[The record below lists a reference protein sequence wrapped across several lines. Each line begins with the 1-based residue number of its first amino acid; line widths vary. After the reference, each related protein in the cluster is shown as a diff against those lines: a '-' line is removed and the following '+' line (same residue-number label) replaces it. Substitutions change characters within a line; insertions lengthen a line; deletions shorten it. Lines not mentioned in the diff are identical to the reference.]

1 MYIYLSFFIFI
12 LFSFKVN
19 GYELITSKSVTQETS
34 TKKVIIGARN
44 FQKKKNLRRK
54 YANLSSCHKNN
65 TYDAFINETGYLYG
79 VDPYFIKAIIASES
93 CFKVDAVSHKG
104 AEGLMQLMPFTARR
118 FGVIDSFN
126 AKQNI
131 VGGVKYL
138 KFLQNRFKYKYELIA
153 ASYNAGEGAVD
164 KYRGIPPYKETVN
177 YVRKV
182 MSIYNQ
188 KNTFKKEGKDS
199 LIGIPNN
206 IPNSCHTNFN
216 KKRYTYVEVNGTTV
230 RGFFNG
236 SNSDNLLKVSRKT
249 GIPLKVI
256 KRLNKKNTEVQQ
268 QGLLGKTKI
277 LLWHCDIK

>member
-1 MYIYLSFFIFI
+1 M
-12 LFSFKVN
+12 N